1 MSSQIPERTNIHGP
15 AEIKPRDVHFDKLK
29 DLNMHNWHGGNPI
42 ISQLYNGLSL
52 LFPEGEDFFVHSV
65 RIHAKQITDPAL
77 KTHVKGFMT
86 QEAIHSREHIVYN
99 EALDEQK
106 IPTKRVL
113 EMNHKGIEWTKKG
126 SKQSQL
132 ASTAAAEH
140 FTATLADMLLTDDRM
155 MGDAP
160 EEMKRIWRWHAV
172 EETEHKAVA
181 YDVYQACYPGV
192 QGYLVRC
199 LIMLL
204 TLVTFVP
211 GILLGT
217 FALLRG
223 VNEKPTG
230 KHWRQALKFLFW
242 GPGFITKM
250 VWRSLPYFKPS
261 FHPWDEQNFH
271 HITEWNEA

>member
-99 EALDEQK
+99 EALDEQN

-172 EETEHKAVA
+172 EETEHK
-181 YDVYQACYPGV
+181 
-192 QGYLVRC
+192 LS
-199 LIMLL
+199 LI
-204 TLVTFVP
+204 
-211 GILLGT
+211 
-217 FALLRG
+217 
-223 VNEKPTG
+223 
-230 KHWRQALKFLFW
+230 
-242 GPGFITKM
+242 
-250 VWRSLPYFKPS
+250 
-261 FHPWDEQNFH
+261 
-271 HITEWNEA
+271 HI